1 MTTKEQAARMIE
13 TLREKGY
20 SDEDIAAAVVDLLQ
34 DMIKLK

>member
-1 MTTKEQAARMIE
+1 MTSKEQASRMIE

-20 SDEDIAAAVVDLLQ
+20 TDDEIAAAVVDLLQ

>member
-20 SDEDIAAAVVDLLQ
+20 SDDEIAAAVVDLLQ